1 MKGRIDMKQIAVQG
15 LFVAALVVFGVV
27 LFGQSSNKK
36 AVSVEEAQAMIVKD
50 SSVVILDVRTPAE
63 YTGELGHVKHSILI
77 PIHELEHRLGELDS
91 CKGKTILAICRTGR
105 RSGNATDILATH
117 GFKVL
122 NVEGGMVQWNA
133 KQLPV
138 EKESEH

>member
-1 MKGRIDMKQIAVQG
+1 MKQIAVQG
-15 LFVAALVVFGVV
+15 LFVAVLVVLGVV
-27 LFGQSSNKK
+27 LFGQSGNKK
-36 AVSVEEAQAMIVKD
+36 AVSVEDAQAMIVKD

-77 PIHELEHRLGELDS
+77 PIQELEQRLGELDS
-91 CKGKTILAICRTGR
+91 CKDKTILAICRTGR
-105 RSGNATDILATH
+105 RSGNATEILGTR

-138 EKESEH
+138 EKKSEH

>member
-1 MKGRIDMKQIAVQG
+1 MKQIAVQG
-15 LFVAALVVFGVV
+15 LFVAVLVVFGVV
-27 LFGQSSNKK
+27 LFGQSGNKK
-36 AVSVEEAQAMIVKD
+36 AVSVEDAQAMIVKD
-50 SSVVILDVRTPAE
+50 SLVVILDVRTPAE

-77 PIHELEHRLGELDS
+77 PIQELEQRLGELDS
-91 CKGKTILAICRTGR
+91 CKDKTILAICRTGR
-105 RSGNATDILATH
+105 RSGNATEILGTR

-138 EKESEH
+138 EKKSEH

>member
-1 MKGRIDMKQIAVQG
+1 MRQIAAQG
-15 LFVAALVVFGVV
+15 LFVSALVVFGVV
-27 LFGQSSNKK
+27 FFGQPGNKK
-36 AVSVEEAQAMIVKD
+36 AVSVENAQAMIVKD

-77 PIHELEHRLGELDS
+77 PIQELEQRLGELDS
-91 CKGKTILAICRTGR
+91 CKGRTILAICRTGR
-105 RSGNATDILATH
+105 RSGNATEILAPH